1 MLWRQRLRNV
11 VSWKYTLQTQ
21 VSIYKTLKMW
31 RDHYSDIFN
40 SVNQKIDVVYKV
52 DESTDFGDVV
62 VLSEEVERAVRELV
76 VNKSCGIDGIY
87 AEHNLLMFCFVCS
100 PSVCLAFWFMVS
112 CLMR

>member
-1 MLWRQRLRNV
+1 MLYIGPN
-11 VSWKYTLQTQ
+11 
-21 VSIYKTLKMW
+21 
-31 RDHYSDIFN
+31 
-40 SVNQKIDVVYKV
+40 V

-87 AEHNLLMFCFVCS
+87 AEHNYVIFFSCFVS
-100 PSVCLAFWFMVS
+100 FAPPSVCLAFWFMVS